1 MSRRPDWIPKR
12 KAFPKSVRVAVLK
25 RSGGM
30 CELDGCSAPGKEFDH
45 YPKPVAFGG
54 ESVLENCR
62 LLCREHNAELGV
74 ETASQAAEAD
84 RKGGRAG
91 QYARKQR
98 RKEKGQS
105 SKLRGQGFR
114 KDLRRKMNGTVERV
128 CPKNE
133 V

>member
-12 KAFPKSVRVAVLK
+12 KAFPKAVRVAVLK

-30 CELDGCSAPGKEFDH
+30 CELEGCNSVGAEFDH

-62 LLCREHNAELGV
+62 LLCRAHNAELGV
-74 ETASQAAEAD
+74 ETAGQAALAD

-91 QYARKQR
+91 QYAKQKR
-98 RKEKGQS
+98 RKAKGQG
-105 SKLRGQGFR
+105 SKLRSQGFR
-114 KDLRRKMNGTVERV
+114 KDIRRKMNGTVERIERQT
-128 CPKNE
+128 E